1 MTLNFGEN
9 KLVLCRE
16 RKCVI
21 KQTFQNLSFYAYSMN
36 TFVLKIDGFVLNE
49 WNPGKHSPSH
59 INVLT
64 KRNNELKHRSL
75 PPTNFK
81 RIYREFPR
89 GLVVKTVRPLQGAQV
104 QSLVRELRSCMLGS
118 MANK

>member
-1 MTLNFGEN
+1 
-9 KLVLCRE
+9 
-16 RKCVI
+16 
-21 KQTFQNLSFYAYSMN
+21 MN

-89 GLVVKTVRPLQGAQV
+89 GLVVKTSLVVKTVRPLQGAQV